1 MEIKKFF
8 LIAFKDLKLI
18 YRDPSALVLMLLAPF
33 VLTLGMGLLTGRF
46 SGTRNTGIGEI
57 PVVIVNQ
64 DQDQLGAVLVDIFQS
79 DELTELVEP
88 SMIDDAALART
99 MVDENQAT
107 AAIII
112 PEAYSQSILAIDF
125 QPTDGEI
132 PQIEFYSNPTAP
144 TSVGVVRAILDQF
157 VNEVEVGRVRANVI
171 IQQLLENGLITAQQV
186 PGVVEEVVEDIR
198 SAERET
204 SAIMISGTTAEGTGI
219 KFDILAYM
227 APGMAIMFL
236 MYTVTY
242 GGRSLLV
249 ENRMGT
255 LPRLL
260 VAPTSAI
267 NVLGGK
273 GFGIFLVAITQLMIL
288 IGGTSLLFGLAWG
301 DPLGVLLLILVAA
314 FGATGWGLIFAAILK
329 TPGQVAVT
337 GSAAMLLFGILG
349 GSFFDL
355 SMLPDWIQVV
365 NKITPNAW
373 AIDGF
378 YILSVGGKLAD
389 IVPNLIALVVMG
401 LILFAVASY
410 LIRRRGLVHK

>member
-46 SGTRNTGIGEI
+46 SGSGNTGINEI
-57 PVVIVNQ
+57 PVVIVDN
-64 DQDQLGAVLVDIFQS
+64 DRDQLGEVLVDVFQS
-79 DELTELVEP
+79 EELADLVQPSVVEDEEQ
-88 SMIDDAALART
+88 ART
-99 MVDENQAT
+99 MVDENQAS

-112 PEAYSQSILAIDF
+112 PEAYSQSILAIDY
-125 QPTDGEI
+125 QAAEGEL

-144 TSVGVVRAILDQF
+144 TSVGVVRSILDQF

-171 IQQLLENGLITAQQV
+171 IQQLLENGLITPQQV
-186 PGVVEEVVEDIR
+186 PGVVEEVVGDIR

-204 SAIMISGTTAEGTGI
+204 SAIMILGTTAEGTGI
-219 KFDILAYM
+219 EFDILSYM

-273 GFGIFLVAITQLMIL
+273 GFGIFLVAITQLLIL
-288 IGGTSLLFGLAWG
+288 IGGTTLLFRLAWG
-301 DPLGVLLLILVAA
+301 DPLGVLLLILAAA

-329 TPGQVAVT
+329 TPGQVAIT
-337 GSAAMLLFGILG
+337 GSATMLLFGILG

-389 IVPNLIALVVMG
+389 IVPHLIALVVMG
-401 LILFAVASY
+401 LVLFAVASY
-410 LIRRRGLVHK
+410 LIRRRGLVAK

>member
-1 MEIKKFF
+1 
-8 LIAFKDLKLI
+8 
-18 YRDPSALVLMLLAPF
+18 
-33 VLTLGMGLLTGRF
+33 
-46 SGTRNTGIGEI
+46 
-57 PVVIVNQ
+57 
-64 DQDQLGAVLVDIFQS
+64 
-79 DELTELVEP
+79 
-88 SMIDDAALART
+88 
-99 MVDENQAT
+99 MVDENQAS

-112 PEAYSQSILAIDF
+112 PEAYSQSILAIDY
-125 QPTDGEI
+125 QAAEGEL

-144 TSVGVVRAILDQF
+144 TSVGVVRSILDQF

-171 IQQLLENGLITAQQV
+171 IQQLLENGLITPQQV
-186 PGVVEEVVEDIR
+186 PGVVEEVVGDIR

-204 SAIMISGTTAEGTGI
+204 SAIMILGTTAEGTGI
-219 KFDILAYM
+219 EFDILSYM

-273 GFGIFLVAITQLMIL
+273 GFGIFLVAITQLLIL
-288 IGGTSLLFGLAWG
+288 IGGTTLLFRLAWG
-301 DPLGVLLLILVAA
+301 DPLGVLLLILAAA

-329 TPGQVAVT
+329 TPGQVAIT
-337 GSAAMLLFGILG
+337 GSATMLLFGILG

-389 IVPNLIALVVMG
+389 IVPHLIALVVMG
-401 LILFAVASY
+401 LVLFAVASY
-410 LIRRRGLVHK
+410 LIRRRGLVAK